1 MGGTYDCPA
10 QPWLEEPYA
19 LMHART
25 GLREP
30 RAGNRP
36 WPPRQPPIYKIDLKV
51 AWQEPAKA
59 GRRRKKK

>member
-1 MGGTYDCPA
+1 MGSI
-10 QPWLEEPYA
+10 QPTAGPIPSAVSGGDPLGPPSLIANPWEEEPYA

-36 WPPRQPPIYKIDLKV
+36 RPPRRP
-51 AWQEPAKA
+51 
-59 GRRRKKK
+59 